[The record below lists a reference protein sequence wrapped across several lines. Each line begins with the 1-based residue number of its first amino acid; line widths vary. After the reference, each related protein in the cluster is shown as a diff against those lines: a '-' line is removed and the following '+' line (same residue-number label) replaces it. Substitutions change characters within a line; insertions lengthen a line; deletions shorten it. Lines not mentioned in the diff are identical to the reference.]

1 MFFCIFADARRLCA
15 TSLAACL
22 IRPSAYEHSSA
33 EAQKPTTTLS
43 EILILY
49 FMKRLLFL
57 AIFAAASIFAFAD
70 DINAYKKAAERGD
83 VRAQWNLA
91 NCYYLG
97 NGVARN
103 LEQAV
108 YWYQKAA
115 EQNMDMAQNDLGIC
129 YYFGYGTSVDYKR
142 AFGWFVKAAE
152 SGFAAAQYN
161 LGVCYHNGDGVNQ
174 DVMQAIYWYRKAAEQ
189 NYEPALDILKKLELM
204 EVEPQSRL

>member
-1 MFFCIFADARRLCA
+1 
-15 TSLAACL
+15 
-22 IRPSAYEHSSA
+22 
-33 EAQKPTTTLS
+33 
-43 EILILY
+43 
-49 FMKRLLFL
+49 MKRLLFL

-189 NYEPALDILKKLELM
+189 NYEPALDILKKQGKLKECAYFNLQAGPEGVEVQQACKAGWLGDFSSLGCAVAQAKRYMELIYA
-204 EVEPQSRL
+204 EESA

>member
-1 MFFCIFADARRLCA
+1 
-15 TSLAACL
+15 
-22 IRPSAYEHSSA
+22 
-33 EAQKPTTTLS
+33 
-43 EILILY
+43 
-49 FMKRLLFL
+49 
-57 AIFAAASIFAFAD
+57 
-70 DINAYKKAAERGD
+70 
-83 VRAQWNLA
+83 
-91 NCYYLG
+91 
-97 NGVARN
+97 
-103 LEQAV
+103 
-108 YWYQKAA
+108 
-115 EQNMDMAQNDLGIC
+115 MDMAQNDLGIC